1 MAYRVQKLGPLPFSG
16 GIVVSA
22 ALSTPR
28 ALTMHIR
35 ISARTRFMM
44 TDRPYPGCSA
54 GRTAPLAWP
63 QRKQLSGADALI
75 FAHGR
80 ARFGF
85 V

>member
-1 MAYRVQKLGPLPFSG
+1 MANRVQKLGLLPFSWW
-16 GIVVSA
+16 IVVSA
-22 ALSTPR
+22 ALSTQS

-35 ISARTRFMM
+35 ISAHPLYDDGQALHRA
-44 TDRPYPGCSA
+44 PHAGHSA
-54 GRTAPLAWP
+54 
-63 QRKQLSGADALI
+63 QRERLSGAADALI